1 MIDVEKIL
9 KDKFSDIRFEIIQR
23 DKFKIIY
30 LTGFIVPI
38 NLRNTGIGT
47 NFMNELC
54 KIADEIGYKITLT
67 PSSAYDGNL
76 NRLLDFYSRFGF
88 VLNSGKNRDYTH
100 REKMYREPKNSDINE
115 ENTTTSSTNSPAP
128 ERTKRG
134 KANPTA
140 NTGAYEF
147 GTQRGKANPISN
159 TSKYEFGTQRG
170 PANPISEKNNHLNEA
185 IINIKKWFGIL
196 N

>member
-100 REKMYREPKNSDINE
+100 REKMYREPKNSDMNE
-115 ENTTTSSTNSPAP
+115 ENTTTTSSTAARNGC
-128 ERTKRG
+128 KC
-134 KANPTA
+134 
-140 NTGAYEF
+140 TGEKSSFDSSIYCSVQHF
-147 GTQRGKANPISN
+147 GEISK
-159 TSKYEFGTQRG
+159 TTR
-170 PANPISEKNNHLNEA
+170 
-185 IINIKKWFGIL
+185 
-196 N
+196 